1 MSPSVMNKFGG
12 GISNE
17 LACTHLKHL
26 HLNEATSADVWE
38 RFHLGSH
45 RLEFILK
52 LEEMIE

>member
-1 MSPSVMNKFGG
+1 MNKLGG

-52 LEEMIE
+52 LKEMIE